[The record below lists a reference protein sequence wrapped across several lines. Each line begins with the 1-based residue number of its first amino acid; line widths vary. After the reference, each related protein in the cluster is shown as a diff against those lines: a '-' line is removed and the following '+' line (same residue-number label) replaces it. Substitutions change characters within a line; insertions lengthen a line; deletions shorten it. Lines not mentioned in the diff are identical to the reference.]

1 MIFLSTGHVGLVVKK
16 NQDVSEL
23 IVRNIL
29 AVEIGGMDN
38 FTWYIIHI

>member
-1 MIFLSTGHVGLVVKK
+1 MIFSSRGHVELVQKK

-23 IVRNIL
+23 IERNFL
-29 AVEIGGMDN
+29 AVEIVGMDN